1 MTTGSRATF
10 VLSWSQ
16 TEVDGLRAAGP
27 DLLAPGA
34 VWRWTGSAVRIDAQ
48 GALLRLE
55 GPEGGADIRRRAAR
69 MVRRLIGLAVAD
81 PGTAVLPGHRAGL
94 DDDFDDEV
102 PDQSFVITDGL
113 KSWVGTLLPV
123 PDSGVRLVMF
133 LGSPPPADRD
143 LWVIRT
149 RIDGAR
155 AGQRPEAA
163 GVICFGA
170 GTRILTPDG
179 LRPIEALREGDLVQ
193 TKDNGPQEVL
203 WTGSRHLSGARLYAL
218 PHLRPVRFRAGALG
232 LGQPEGDLL
241 VSPRHRMLVRGE
253 AARLLFNSDEVLVAA
268 EQLVD
273 DQSIVVDMSL
283 AEVQYHHLLLERHE
297 VIFANGLETE
307 SFHPAATALDLIGAQ
322 DRARLLAL
330 LPGVALDPASYG
342 GYARRNLTPSEA
354 AILRHGVVA

>member
-1 MTTGSRATF
+1 MATGSRATF

-16 TEVDGLRAAGP
+16 TEVDGLCAATP
-27 DLLAPGA
+27 DTLAPGA
-34 VWRWTGSAVRIDAQ
+34 VWRWTGSAVRIDAR

-69 MVRRLIGLAVAD
+69 MVQRLIGLAVAD
-81 PGTAVLPGHRAGL
+81 PGTAVLPGDRTGGF
-94 DDDFDDEV
+94 DDFDEV
-102 PDQSFVITDGL
+102 PDQSFVVTDGL

-123 PDSGVRLVMF
+123 PDSGARLLMF
-133 LGSPPPADRD
+133 LGETPPADRD

-149 RIDGAR
+149 RIDADR
-155 AGQRPEAA
+155 AGRRPGDA
-163 GVICFGA
+163 GVICFA
-170 GTRILTPDG
+170 SGTRILTPDG
-179 LRPIEALREGDLVQ
+179 LRLIEDLHEGDLVQ

-232 LGQPEGDLL
+232 LGRPEGDLL
-241 VSPRHRMLVRGE
+241 VSPRHRMLVRGA

-273 DQSIVVDMSL
+273 DQSIVTDL
-283 AEVQYHHLLLERHE
+283 TLTEVRYHHLLLDRHE

-330 LPGVALDPASYG
+330 MPDIALDPAHYG
-342 GYARRNLTPSEA
+342 GFARRNLTPSEA
-354 AILRHGVVA
+354 AILRHGIVA